1 MKLLGHISEDR
12 TREETLEDHS
22 IRTARSCAD
31 ACRATGMAHFGEL
44 LGVLH
49 DAGKASNAFQD
60 YIRHPDPALRGKINH
75 AACGARYLYEAL
87 CQQDAITAELGAAA
101 ICGHHSGLPDMLTIQ
116 GEDGLAK
123 RLYPE
128 SVDSYETDIAAFCAQ
143 CTERAPLRDLLICGA
158 EEVDRFLSRIVAFTQ
173 KLPNGGEAQRF
184 FMLGLAARYLHSALI
199 DADRYQ
205 AYLFEC
211 GASETETV
219 PENRADDALWERL
232 SKRLEQRTASFAA
245 DTPLNQARAAIS
257 DACDRFA
264 ANGPGIYQLYVP
276 TGGGKTLSSFRF
288 ALRAAELHGY
298 DHVYYVAPY
307 CTILE
312 QNAQVIREI
321 LQENSAVLEHHS
333 NVLFED
339 EEKEDEITRYQ
350 LLTQRWDCPVVF
362 TTMVQFLNTLFDG
375 RSACSRRFHA
385 LANSV
390 ILLDEVQS
398 VPVKFTSML
407 NTALNF
413 LANLCG
419 CTVVLCTATQP
430 SLEEVP
436 IPVALSEPRQMV
448 PRELVE
454 LPCFIRTKIVDKTV
468 ERDYDARSLADFAAA
483 EQAKAGS
490 ILVVLNTKEAVT
502 KAYREMVKRTVGQNI
517 SVFFLTTMLCPAHR
531 MVRFTQL
538 REKLK
543 RREPVIC
550 ISTPL
555 IEAGVDISFGCVVRS
570 LAGLPSI
577 AQAAGRCNRNGELP
591 CGMVYVLK
599 CAEED
604 VGRLPDIQAGRK
616 AMNSFLTEFHKHPEQ
631 FGGDMLSP
639 GSIQAYYQRYYH
651 EQQLQM
657 DYPVEDGKIQNLT
670 YATTLYRLL
679 SQNDVAN
686 KYACDTGKEL
696 PHHYVRH
703 AFQSA
708 GGAVEVIESAGVD
721 VLVPYG
727 EGKALIAKLA
737 GNLPIQE
744 HKRLLRRAQQYMVHV
759 FDWQKIGLM
768 EKGALYQ
775 LGDNGV
781 YALREEYY
789 DDDLGVVNER
799 KPMAALL
806 I

>member
-60 YIRHPDPALRGKINH
+60 YIRNPMPALRGKINH

-87 CQQDAITAELGAAA
+87 CQQNAFTAELGAAA
-101 ICGHHSGLPDMLTIQ
+101 ICGHHNGLPDMLTLQ

-123 RLYPE
+123 KLYPE

-143 CTERAPLRDLLICGA
+143 CTGEQTLRNLMTRGEEETVQLLFRIA
-158 EEVDRFLSRIVAFTQ
+158 EFTKTRLKSAAEQ
-173 KLPNGGEAQRF
+173 NL

-205 AYLFEC
+205 TYLFMC
-211 GASETETV
+211 GAEETAQ
-219 PENRADDALWERL
+219 ENQADGVLWERL

-350 LLTQRWDCPVVF
+350 LLTQRWDCPVIF

-454 LPCFIRTKIVDKTV
+454 LPCFTRTKIVDKTV

-639 GSIQAYYQRYYH
+639 ESIQAYYRRYYH
-651 EQQLQM
+651 EQQSQL
-657 DYPVEDGKIQNLT
+657 DYPVNDGKIPNLT
-670 YATTLYRLL
+670 YATTLYNLL
-679 SQNDVAN
+679 TKNEAAVQ
-686 KYACDTGKEL
+686 YACDTGKAL
-696 PHHYVRH
+696 PQHCVRH

-708 GGAVEVIESAGVD
+708 GNAVEVIAHAGID

-768 EKGALYQ
+768 EKGAISL
-775 LGDNGV
+775 LENSGV
-781 YALREEYY
+781 YVLKEEYY

-799 KPMAALL
+799 KPMATLL